1 MKKLLILL
9 SLVLFFSRG
18 VSACEMGL
26 HEWELAFDHSLPIS
40 GPIIPAQEF
49 SVLSIRFTPSE
60 LTELIW
66 VDEQNRS
73 TAMVTWLKSA
83 LTNWAASLP
92 FRPMKAD
99 DLGKLKPK
107 PTTAI
112 LKTTNYVLRAALF
125 TDKLSNH
132 RCKQLVITQEGRLRL
147 AMPAAPQPLAENYP
161 CRSWVS
167 IFFFDTPVPSK
178 IISVTAFPVSN
189 ANSELYL
196 NEKFITELFYHELVQ
211 RRPSDYMSPYPDGF
225 PFLEF

>member
-1 MKKLLILL
+1 MKKILLLL
-9 SLVLFFSRG
+9 SLVLFLSKG
-18 VSACEMGL
+18 APACEMGL
-26 HEWELAFDHSLPIS
+26 HEWELAFDYSLPIS
-40 GPIIPAQEF
+40 GPIVPAHEF
-49 SVLSIRFTPSE
+49 LVLSIRFIPSE

-73 TAMVTWLKSA
+73 TAMVDWLKNA
-83 LTNWAASLP
+83 LPNWTASLP
-92 FRPMKAD
+92 FRPTKAD
-99 DLGKLKPK
+99 DLGKIKLK

-112 LKTTNYVLRAALF
+112 LKTTGYSLRVVLF

-147 AMPAAPQPLAENYP
+147 AMPAAPQPIAENYP
-161 CRSWVS
+161 CRSWIS

-178 IISVTAFPVSN
+178 IISVTAFPVRN
-189 ANSELYL
+189 TNSEIYL

-225 PFLEF
+225 PLLEF